1 MSGNKVIVCRG
12 ATYYEYV
19 AQQNIF
25 GTVNVNL
32 SGNGE
37 DSQTVSPVNLIG
49 KTVAEQRAENDAAS
63 TAGRMVSLP
72 KVEIDKKFHPSL
84 KIEEVKQALYRL
96 ISMEDQN
103 GEVRIAHWFV
113 VWKFFKRY
121 KFTDASQADFI
132 RWVKAVYGWKWKT
145 ENFKGSVVLDS
156 LKNIPLDEWTE
167 EKISGQD
174 RQAEGY
180 IRWRD
185 TLIDAFL
192 QKDNDNRMQC
202 REEFRSAWFA
212 TY

>member
-96 ISMEDQN
+96 I
-103 GEVRIAHWFV
+103 
-113 VWKFFKRY
+113 
-121 KFTDASQADFI
+121 
-132 RWVKAVYGWKWKT
+132 
-145 ENFKGSVVLDS
+145 
-156 LKNIPLDEWTE
+156 
-167 EKISGQD
+167 
-174 RQAEGY
+174 
-180 IRWRD
+180 
-185 TLIDAFL
+185 
-192 QKDNDNRMQC
+192 
-202 REEFRSAWFA
+202 
-212 TY
+212 